1 MRSFQKNLCEYKT
14 GQCIYN
20 TKCVWNAF
28 LTSEIRNTLKNTLW
42 TVALVHGFFKQVWDR
57 ELFNDTQY
65 R

>member
-14 GQCIYN
+14 GQSIYN
-20 TKCVWNAF
+20 KKCVWNAF

-57 ELFNDTQY
+57 ELFKDTQY